1 MSSRGVSAIMVG
13 ILVFLVAGTMLWRPR
28 LDPPP
33 LSREPARNARDVT
46 PVQQTRAPASTLDQ
60 AGLKAIRGAD
70 SIWVR
75 PSAEAASRNFRRAG
89 FAWILR
95 QLGAS
100 DRLLDR
106 MADGD
111 LEDAIKELKEQ
122 AAHGDASAINIL
134 GEIAYQRCY
143 LGRDAATLDGYQAS
157 QLNQAGTLGAADA
170 AWFGE
175 ALRSD
180 VAYDKSVMAMCKR
193 LIDPDQVFEW
203 VAAQAKEGNGASQW
217 LMANVGSNMHDR
229 QERLR
234 DAASAGF
241 PEAQFELAWA
251 IIGHQEGAAGSG
263 ADAANVGDLL
273 RASADTIP
281 RSEAQLAACEYSGC
295 PGVTADLEAAVTHAR
310 DAARRGSID
319 GLLAIGPH
327 LAASQMDPDEV
338 MAWTVVHASLQ
349 LRGCD
354 GNGFSV
360 QWMQQ
365 TAATLSASNLS
376 AGARALA
383 DQYWQQYGAQMMSN
397 LGCGS

>member
-1 MSSRGVSAIMVG
+1 
-13 ILVFLVAGTMLWRPR
+13 
-28 LDPPP
+28 
-33 LSREPARNARDVT
+33 
-46 PVQQTRAPASTLDQ
+46 
-60 AGLKAIRGAD
+60 
-70 SIWVR
+70 
-75 PSAEAASRNFRRAG
+75 
-89 FAWILR
+89 
-95 QLGAS
+95 
-100 DRLLDR
+100 

-111 LEDAIKELKEQ
+111 LAGAIKELKQQ
-122 AAHGDASAINIL
+122 AATGDAAAINIL

-143 LGRDAATLDGYQAS
+143 LGRNDATLDGYQAS
-157 QLNQAGTLGAADA
+157 QLSQAGTLGAADA
-170 AWFGE
+170 AWFGD

-180 VAYDKSVMAMCKR
+180 VAYDKSVMAMCKE

-203 VAAQAKEGNGASQW
+203 VAAKANEGNGASQW
-217 LMANVGSNMHDR
+217 LMSNVAHNMHDI

-251 IIGHQEGAAGSG
+251 IIGHQEGAAGNG
-263 ADAANVGDLL
+263 ADAPNVGDLL

-281 RSEAQLAACEYSGC
+281 RSETQLAVCEYYGC
-295 PGVTADLEAAVTHAR
+295 PGVTPDLDAALTHAR
-310 DAARRGSID
+310 EAAQRGSID

-327 LAASQMDPDEV
+327 LAASQMEPDEV
-338 MAWTVVHASLQ
+338 TAWTVVHASLQ
-349 LRGCD
+349 LNGCD

-365 TAATLSASNLS
+365 TTAGLAAANIS

-383 DQYWQQYGAQMMSN
+383 EAYWQQYGAQMRSN